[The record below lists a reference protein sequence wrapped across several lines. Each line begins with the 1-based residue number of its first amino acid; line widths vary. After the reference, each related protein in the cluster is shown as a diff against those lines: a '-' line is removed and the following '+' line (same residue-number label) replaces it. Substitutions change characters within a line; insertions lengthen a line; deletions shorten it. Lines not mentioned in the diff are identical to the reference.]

1 MKLATRIALP
11 LVLSFTAFGAIASE
25 ITPEAPFVS
34 TLSRAAVQADAIAA
48 RDAGLIASG
57 EFTPV
62 IMADAMSTVTRNQVR
77 AEAIAAERLGLI
89 ARGEVT
95 VVPTAQ
101 QLEQVRLAGQR
112 ATQGD
117 NLAQGQSMPVR
128 N

>member
-62 IMADAMSTVTRNQVR
+62 LMADAMSTVTRNQVR